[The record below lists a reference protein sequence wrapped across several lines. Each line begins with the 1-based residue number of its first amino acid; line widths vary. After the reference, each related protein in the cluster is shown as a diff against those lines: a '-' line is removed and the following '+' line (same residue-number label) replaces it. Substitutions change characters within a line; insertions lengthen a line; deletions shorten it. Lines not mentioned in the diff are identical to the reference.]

1 MEYNLPPYRSELPSY
16 QTEPAVVVPPPP
28 NPAINVV
35 LFILTVATTMFAGS
49 FLAQGNPFMRLE
61 DIWLG
66 MPFSFT
72 LLAIIGCHEFGH
84 YFMCRRHGIPAT
96 LPYFIPAPPPFL
108 IGTFGALIRIRAPIT
123 NNKALFD
130 IGAAGPIAGIVI
142 AIPAIFFGLE
152 RSQVVESDPTAFLTI
167 GEPLIWK
174 VISSRILENVP
185 EGFDVILHPVAFAG
199 WVGLVVTA
207 LNLLPIGQLD
217 GGHIAYALIGEK
229 QGLLGYTAFF
239 ALFILALFWY
249 GWLLFII
256 LSMFIKIK
264 HPAGRTVLEP
274 LDPKRKIIGLTCLI
288 LLVVCFIPIP
298 FKGMGLL
305 QLWAVFA

>member
-28 NPAINVV
+28 NPAINIV
-35 LFILTVATTMFAGS
+35 LFILTVVSTMFAGS
-49 FLAQGNPFMRLE
+49 FLAQGNPFIRLE

-84 YFMCRRHGIPAT
+84 YFMCRRHGVAAT

-152 RSQVVESDPTAFLTI
+152 HSQVVESEPTAFLTL

-174 VISSRILENVP
+174 VISSRILETVP

-256 LSMFIKIK
+256 MSMFIKIK
-264 HPAGRTVLEP
+264 HPAGRTVLKP

>member
-264 HPAGRTVLEP
+264 HPAGRTVLKP
-274 LDPKRKIIGLTCLI
+274 LDSKRKIIGLTCLI